1 MKYKILFKLLYS
13 LVYTKRAFWWIGK
26 GMIRSVYRIS
36 SSIWKVVGKW
46 SYKINYFIRKNEI
59 RKINIWALK
68 RNSLQVFLFLIIVFI
83 SLPQTKL
90 RAKSDIQIPGRDA
103 IAYSFSA
110 EEQDFSIEEIVAQE
124 VYLPIEASTWREGTI
139 VNDIRLGLDV
149 DPTSIHQKDLAAIV
163 AGGSAISKPI
173 IMPGAEIITEE
184 VLSKPSRNSIIDYK
198 IQSGESL
205 GLIAQKFD
213 ISLVTL
219 LWENGMTARSVIQ
232 PGQVLRI
239 PPVSGVVH
247 SVKSGDTVLR
257 IARTYDAN
265 AEKIIKFNDLENG
278 GASLQIGQ
286 KVMVP
291 DGVKKYYT
299 TSASSAGRT
308 TQSSVSVSSIPTAS
322 RQGAS
327 SGGYVWPSSAKIITQ
342 YYNWRHHGLD
352 VAGPWQSAIYAI
364 KSGVVETSQCGWN
377 SGYGCYIIINHGGG
391 VKSLYGHHS
400 KLLVSAGDRVKAGQ
414 TIGLMGNTG
423 KVYGV
428 TGIHLHLEI
437 RINGVRVNPLGYV
450 R

>member
-1 MKYKILFKLLYS
+1 MLYS
-13 LVYTKRAFWWIGK
+13 LVYAKRAFWWIGK
-26 GMIRSVYRIS
+26 GMTRSIYRIS
-36 SSIWKVVGKW
+36 SSVWKVVGKW
-46 SYKINYFIRKNEI
+46 SYKLNYFIRKNEI

-90 RAKSDIQIPGRDA
+90 RAESDIQIPGKDA

-124 VYLPIEASTWREGTI
+124 VYLPIEASTWKEGTI

-149 DPTSIHQKDLAAIV
+149 DPSSIHQKDLAAIV

-184 VLSKPSRNSIIDYK
+184 VASKPSRNSVVDYK
-198 IQSGESL
+198 IQPGESL

-247 SVKSGDTVLR
+247 KVKSGDTVLR

-265 AEKIIKFNDLENG
+265 AEEIIKFNDLENG

-400 KLLVSAGDRVKAGQ
+400 KLLVSVGDRVKAGQ